1 MRFGDADRRTYAV
14 HVTSASR
21 SRKPSLLTRF
31 AFDAHGDL
39 RGGRLLAMTAVIAM
53 FISMGTLVV
62 VYLTNEVSP
71 AAMAWWVGGT
81 FVVVKVPLMAFFWWL
96 LGTRD
101 PNANDLDE
109 PEARE
114 MLIRLRQRSLT
125 TAHHEDAQDRF
136 EALIGE
142 AAFVATHSPPDVER
156 DARALIVEIEERRD
170 EAAASA
176 A

>member
-1 MRFGDADRRTYAV
+1 MTLLQRIDVSDRGGCPGPRGRVRFGDADRRTYAV

-71 AAMAWWVGGT
+71 AAMACGSEG
-81 FVVVKVPLMAFFWWL
+81 
-96 LGTRD
+96 
-101 PNANDLDE
+101 
-109 PEARE
+109 
-114 MLIRLRQRSLT
+114 RS
-125 TAHHEDAQDRF
+125 
-136 EALIGE
+136 
-142 AAFVATHSPPDVER
+142 S
-156 DARALIVEIEERRD
+156 
-170 EAAASA
+170 S
-176 A
+176 